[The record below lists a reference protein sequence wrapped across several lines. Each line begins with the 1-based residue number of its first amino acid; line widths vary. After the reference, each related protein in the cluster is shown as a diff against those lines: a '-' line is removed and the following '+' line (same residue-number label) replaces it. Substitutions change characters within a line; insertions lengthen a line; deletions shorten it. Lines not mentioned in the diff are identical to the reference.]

1 MRSASCMSTTACA
14 PGSPDVARIDTH
26 TRVVGWLKVAL
37 PLMALAILSTLFLV
51 ADRIDPEDALPYAE
65 VDVEDLASEPR
76 MTAPSYS
83 GMTSDGGALTLTASE
98 ARPASEGTAAEAQ
111 GLRLELATP
120 DGGHTDL
127 LAATAVMDTTA
138 RQVVLSGGVTV
149 TTDTGYRLE
158 TAEVAA
164 KLDRSSLE
172 SRGEVRA
179 TGPAGQITAGGMT
192 LSQDNQTPGDYLL
205 IFNKGVRLVYLPSGE
220 TP

>member
-14 PGSPDVARIDTH
+14 LGSPDVARIDTH

-98 ARPASEGTAAEAQ
+98 ARPASEGTVAEAQ

-120 DGGHTDL
+120 DGGRTDL